1 MRQTSEE
8 GERIDN
14 ELLNNGGV
22 LLDGMPNHQEEL
34 TNTHDSFPLPGVTEN
49 GFNGIEENSVD
60 HGDQS
65 PYNSLNGGQGR
76 QGMVMLHKVNKIK

>member
-8 GERIDN
+8 GGRSDN

-22 LLDGMPNHQEEL
+22 LLDGMPNNQED
-34 TNTHDSFPLPGVTEN
+34 THDSFPLPGVTEN

-76 QGMVMLHKVNKIK
+76 QGMVMLHKLNKIK